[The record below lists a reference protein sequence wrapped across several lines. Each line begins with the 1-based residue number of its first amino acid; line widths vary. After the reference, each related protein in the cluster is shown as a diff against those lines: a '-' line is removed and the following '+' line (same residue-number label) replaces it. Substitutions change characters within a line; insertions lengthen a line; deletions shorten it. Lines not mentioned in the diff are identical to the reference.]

1 MRPGRRGVEE
11 VIRGVIQVEEEAGRK
26 RTLAIVVSV
35 RRELGE
41 DV

>member
-11 VIRGVIQVEEEAGRK
+11 VMRGVIQVEEEGGRK
-26 RTLAIVVSV
+26 RRLAMVVSV
-35 RRELGE
+35 RREFGE